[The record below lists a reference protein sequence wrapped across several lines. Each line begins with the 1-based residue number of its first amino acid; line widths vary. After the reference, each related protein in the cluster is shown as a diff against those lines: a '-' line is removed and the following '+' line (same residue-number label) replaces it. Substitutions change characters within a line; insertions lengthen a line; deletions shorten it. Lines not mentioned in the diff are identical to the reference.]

1 MRTILL
7 TLLLTLPLALSAQNR
22 AKLAQRYFYAG
33 EYEKAA
39 ATYKQLYETN
49 SRNDYYFNRY
59 TECLLQLEQYDEAE
73 KAIARQ
79 IKAFPDNIWLY
90 VSQGQVYEAQYQD
103 EQAKERYNTAIDKL
117 AADRNQIIKLANIFS
132 SNSKYDF
139 AIQTYEKGA
148 RLLRDDQIF
157 AYYLGEL
164 YRRKGETEKMVEQY
178 LNSLDAN
185 PRRLGTLRT
194 IFQRYLSDD
203 DFEVLKASLYER
215 VQKDRNALHYPEL
228 LTWVFIQ
235 QKDYQGAFRQVR
247 AIDRRMRENGMR
259 IYQLGEIAAN
269 DGAYDAAIMAYDY
282 IIESKGTT
290 SSFYLEAKRSSL
302 RCRRLKLTEGYDD
315 YKREEL
321 VELEQMY
328 ADFLAEFENN
338 PNIGEIV
345 IEYAELEA
353 LYLNNMDKSIG
364 LLQDLIELP
373 DLNLYVK
380 SQAKLD
386 LADYYLI
393 KGEVWE
399 ATLLYSQVDKLFKD
413 DLLGH
418 EARFRNARLSYFSG
432 DFEWAQSQFEI
443 LKASTSKLIANDAL
457 DLSVFIMDNLG
468 LDTTARAMELYS
480 ESELLVFQNRFE
492 EAFAKLDTLR
502 ADFPEHTL
510 QDDVAYLKA
519 NIYKRQRAYDKAIE
533 YYEQIIETHTEE
545 IRADNALYE
554 LAQLYDQQLD
564 NKEKAMELYERLFI
578 EFNSSVLTVNARK
591 RFRELRGDT
600 I

>member
-1 MRTILL
+1 MRIIIL

-39 ATYKQLYETN
+39 VTYKQLYEAN

-59 TECLLQLEQYDEAE
+59 TECLLQLEQYDQAE
-73 KAIARQ
+73 KAIAQQ

-90 VSQGQVYEAQYQD
+90 VSKGQVYEAQYQD
-103 EQAKERYNTAIDKL
+103 EEAKELYRTAIDKL
-117 AADRNQIIKLANIFS
+117 TADRNQIIKLANIFS

-139 AIQTYEKGA
+139 AIETYEKGA
-148 RLLRDDQIF
+148 KLLRDDEIF

-203 DFEVLKASLYER
+203 DFEVLKTKLYER
-215 VQKDRNALHYPEL
+215 IQKNRNALHYPEL

-235 QKDYQGAFRQVR
+235 QKDYRGAFRQVR

-282 IIESKGTT
+282 IIENKGES
-290 SSFYLEAKRSSL
+290 SSFYLEAKRASL
-302 RCRRLKLTEGYDD
+302 RCRRLRLTEGYD
-315 YKREEL
+315 YNREDL
-321 VELEQMY
+321 LELEQMY
-328 ADFLAEFENN
+328 ADFLTEFRDN
-338 PNIGEIV
+338 PNVGEIV
-345 IEYAELEA
+345 IEYAELEG
-353 LYLNNMDKSIG
+353 LYLNHMEKAIS
-364 LLQDLIELP
+364 LLQGLIEQP

-418 EARFRNARLSYFSG
+418 EARFRNARLSYFNG
-432 DFEWAQSQFEI
+432 DFQWAQSQFEI

-468 LDTTARAMELYS
+468 LDTTTTAMELYAQ
-480 ESELLVFQNRFE
+480 SELLVFQNRFE
-492 EAFAKLDTLR
+492 EAFAKLDTLKQG
-502 ADFPEHTL
+502 FPEHTL

-519 NIYKRQRAYDKAIE
+519 NIYKKQRAYDKAIE
-533 YYEQIIETHTEE
+533 YYEQIIEKHTEE

-564 NKEKAMELYERLFI
+564 DKEKAMELYERLFI
-578 EFNSSVLTVNARK
+578 EFNSSVLAVNARK

>member
-1 MRTILL
+1 MRIIILA
-7 TLLLTLPLALSAQNR
+7 LLLTLPLAAFAQNR
-22 AKLAQRYFYAG
+22 AKLAQQYFYAG

-39 ATYKQLYETN
+39 VTYKQLYEAN
-49 SRNDYYFNRY
+49 SRNDYFFNRY
-59 TECLLQLEQYDEAE
+59 TECLLQLEQYDQAE
-73 KAIARQ
+73 KAIAQQ

-90 VSQGQVYEAQYQD
+90 VSKGQVYEAQYQD
-103 EQAKERYNTAIDKL
+103 EKAKELYQMAIDKL
-117 AADRNQIIKLANIFS
+117 TADRNQVIKLANIFS

-139 AIQTYEKGA
+139 AIETYEKGA
-148 RLLRDDQIF
+148 ELLRDDEVF

-194 IFQRYLSDD
+194 IFQRYLSEE
-203 DFEVLKASLYER
+203 DFEVLKAKLYER
-215 VQKDRNALHYPEL
+215 IQKDRNALHYPEL

-269 DGAYDAAIMAYDY
+269 DGAYDAAIMAFDY
-282 IIESKGTT
+282 IVENKGAN
-290 SSFYLEAKRSSL
+290 SSFYLEAKRASL
-302 RCRRLKLTEGYDD
+302 RCRRLRLTEGFDFN
-315 YKREEL
+315 REDL
-321 VELEQMY
+321 LELEQMY
-328 ADFLAEFENN
+328 ADFLTEFKDN
-338 PNIGEIV
+338 PNVGEIV
-345 IEYAELEA
+345 IEYAELEG
-353 LYLNNMDKSIG
+353 LYLNNMAKAIS
-364 LLQDLIELP
+364 LLQELIEQP

-393 KGEVWE
+393 KGEIWE

-432 DFEWAQSQFEI
+432 DFQWAQSQFEI

-468 LDTTARAMELYS
+468 LDTTTRAMELYAQ
-480 ESELLVFQNRFE
+480 SELLVFQNRYE
-492 EAFAKLDTLR
+492 EAFAKLDTLKQG
-502 ADFPEHTL
+502 FPEHTL

-519 NIYKRQRAYDKAIE
+519 NIYKKLRAYDKAIE
-533 YYEQIIETHTEE
+533 YYEQVIEQHAEE

-554 LAQLYDQQLD
+554 LAQLYDQQLE

-578 EFNSSVLTVNARK
+578 EFNSSVLAVSARK

>member
-1 MRTILL
+1 MRKIILA
-7 TLLLTLPLALSAQNR
+7 LLLTLPLALTAQNE

-39 ATYKQLYETN
+39 ATYKQLYEAN

-59 TECLLQLEQYDEAE
+59 TDCLLQLEQYDRAE
-73 KAIARQ
+73 KAITQQ
-79 IKAFPDNIWLY
+79 IKVFPGNIWLY
-90 VSQGQVYEAQYQD
+90 VSKGQVYEAQYED
-103 EQAKERYNTAIDKL
+103 EKAKELYNTAIDKL
-117 AADRNQIIKLANIFS
+117 TPDRNQIIKLANIFS

-148 RLLRDDQIF
+148 KLLRDDEVF

-194 IFQRYLSDD
+194 IFQRYLSED
-203 DFEVLKASLYER
+203 DFEVLQAELYER
-215 VQKDRNALHYPEL
+215 IQKDRNALHYPEL

-235 QKDYQGAFRQVR
+235 QKDYRGAFRQVR

-269 DGAYDAAIMAYDY
+269 DGDYDAAIMAYDY
-282 IIESKGTT
+282 IIENKDAN
-290 SSFYLEAKRSSL
+290 SSFYLEAKRASL
-302 RCRRLKLTEGYDD
+302 RCRRLRLTEGYD
-315 YKREEL
+315 YNREEL
-321 VELEQMY
+321 LELEQLY
-328 ADFLAEFENN
+328 ASFLSEFDGN
-338 PNIGEIV
+338 PNTGEIV
-345 IEYAELEA
+345 IEYAALEA
-353 LYLNNMDKSIG
+353 LYLNNMDKAIT
-364 LLQDLIELP
+364 LLEELIELP

-386 LADYYLI
+386 LADYFLI

-418 EARFRNARLSYFSG
+418 EARFRNARLSYFNG

-468 LDTTARAMELYS
+468 LDTTTRAMELYAQ
-480 ESELLVFQNRFE
+480 SELLVFQNRFDD
-492 EAFAKLDTLR
+492 AFAKMDTLKQ
-502 ADFPEHTL
+502 DFPEHTL

-519 NIYKRQRAYDKAIE
+519 NIYKKQRAYDKAIE
-533 YYEQIIETHTEE
+533 YYEQILAQHQEE

-554 LAQLYDQQLD
+554 LAQLYDQQLED
-564 NKEKAMELYERLFI
+564 KEKAMELYERLFI
-578 EFNSSVLTVNARK
+578 EFNSSVLAVDARK